1 MKIKDQMNPSTSIP
15 LELIS
20 YRGLLKSAQD
30 IVKGTLLDSGSL
42 LVF

>member
-1 MKIKDQMNPSTSIP
+1 MEPSSIP

-30 IVKGTLLDSGSL
+30 IVKGIIMN
-42 LVF
+42 F